1 LEHLHG
7 SGNHD
12 SMVYWLEFKN
22 DDEFPAIFGSIAGG
36 SAHKFGIFRSA
47 KTGEWTARDET
58 NYPRTITTAEAI
70 AVARRHRDQLIR
82 GAELLEQLPPD
93 ATDEDYRI
101 LQAGMDSEAPD
112 VSRLAW
118 GHKYFSLLYPDRLD
132 DYHAESYQ
140 RFHLIKLLQLPP
152 EGEGRYLCAGRYVA
166 IARELGMPLNHL
178 TTVLNEIHGRPYQ
191 YWRIATSTGEYQ
203 EDYWPLMRDENCV
216 AIGWPLV
223 GDLSARFSS
232 GKELAEALRSLLV
245 ETYYPGRTLAG
256 VATQKAN
263 EIKRFVNLSHNPNYL
278 TAGNRVLAANGQTV
292 LGIGRVTGEYQFEEE
307 SELPHR
313 RPVRWLSRD
322 EWTLPEPEGLRTTVY
337 ELRRHPVNLLETE
350 RRVLDAK
357 SAPVSTA
364 PRSVVPRAVRL
375 DGIPGRI
382 QSILE
387 RKGQVILYGPP
398 GTGKTYWAEIT
409 ARDLAAYSV
418 FGRSFAE
425 LPADQQGAILGYYVQ
440 LCSFH
445 PGYGY
450 EDFLEGYR
458 PEVVNDQM
466 TFVPRD
472 GIFKQICDAALAEPS
487 HNFYLII
494 DEINR
499 GDVPRIFGELLTVL
513 EKDKRGKA
521 ILLPLSERPFRV
533 PRNVY
538 LIGTMNTA
546 DRSIAL
552 LDTALRRRF
561 GFLELMPDYDVLAG
575 ATVAGI
581 PLAPWLEA
589 LNRRILEHVGRDAR
603 NLQIGHAYLLEGG
616 RPITSFARF
625 ARVIEEDI
633 IPLLEE
639 YCYEDYSALEKILGP
654 GLVDA
659 RTRQIRHELFDPAHQ
674 DDFIQALLAPS
685 PEITTSIQAARAEES
700 DAEED
705 DDQLYAAE
713 GS

>member
-1 LEHLHG
+1 
-7 SGNHD
+7 
-12 SMVYWLEFKN
+12 MQR
-22 DDEFPAIFGSIAGG
+22 I
-36 SAHKFGIFRSA
+36 
-47 KTGEWTARDET
+47 T
-58 NYPRTITTAEAI
+58 PRTITTAEAI
-70 AVARRHRDQLIR
+70 AIARRHRDQLIR
-82 GAELLEQLPPD
+82 GAELLDQLPAD
-93 ATDEDYRI
+93 ASDENYRA
-101 LQAGMDSEAPD
+101 LQAGMDLEAPD

-132 DYHAESYQ
+132 DYHAENYQ

-152 EGEGRYLCAGRYVA
+152 EGEGRYLCAGRCVA
-166 IARELGMPLNHL
+166 IARELDMPLNHL
-178 TTVLNEIHGRPYQ
+178 TTVLNEINGRPYQ
-191 YWRIATSTGEYQ
+191 YWRIATTTGEYQ
-203 EDYWPLMRDENCV
+203 DDTWPLMRDENCV
-216 AIGWPLV
+216 AIGWPLI
-223 GDLSARFSS
+223 GDLSARFSN
-232 GKELAEALRSLLV
+232 GKELAETLRALLV
-245 ETYYPGRTLAG
+245 ENYYPGSRLAS
-256 VATQKAN
+256 AASQKAN
-263 EIKRFVNLSHNPNYL
+263 EIKRFANLTHHPNYL
-278 TAGNRVLAANGQTV
+278 SVGDRVLATNGPTV
-292 LGIGRVTGEYQFEEE
+292 LGIGRVTGEYVFEEE

-322 EWTLPEPEGLRTTVY
+322 EWTLPEDEGRRATVY
-337 ELRRHPVNLLETE
+337 ELRRHPINLLETE
-350 RRVLDAK
+350 RRILDARF
-357 SAPVSTA
+357 APVSPA
-364 PRSVVPRAVRL
+364 PRSVSRAVRLDFRL

-382 QSILE
+382 QSILD

-409 ARDLAAYSV
+409 ARELAAYPV
-418 FGRSFAE
+418 FGRPFAD
-425 LPADQQGAILGYYVQ
+425 LTDDQRHAIVGYYVQ

-472 GIFKQICDAALAEPS
+472 GLFKQICDAAQAEPA
-487 HNFYLII
+487 HNFYLVI

-521 ILLPLSERPFRV
+521 IQLPLSERPFRV

-575 ATVAGI
+575 AAVAGI

-589 LNRRILEHVGRDAR
+589 LNRRILQHVGRDAR

-625 ARVIEEDI
+625 VRVIEEDI

-639 YCYEDYSALEKILGP
+639 YCYEDYTALEKILGP
-654 GLVDA
+654 ALVDA
-659 RTRQIRHELFDPAHQ
+659 RNRQIRHELFDPARQ
-674 DDFIQALLAPS
+674 DEFIQALLAPS
-685 PEITTSIQAARAEES
+685 PEITTSIRAARAEAP

-705 DDQLYAAE
+705 DDSLYDAE